1 MKRVIIESPLGNR
14 PDDTRCTPE
23 EFESNVQYARR
34 ALADSLRRGNE
45 APFGSHIIYPL
56 CLDDA
61 TPEERKLGMEAGFCW
76 GEAADLIAVYVD
88 RGITSGM
95 VAGLERH
102 QANNIP
108 IEYRSIES

>member
-14 PDDTRCTPE
+14 PYGTRCSPE
-23 EFESNVQYARR
+23 EYEANVKYARK
-34 ALADSLRRGNE
+34 ALADSLRRQDE

-76 GEAADLIAVYVD
+76 GEKADLIAVYMD
-88 RGITSGM
+88 RGLTAGM
-95 VAGLERH
+95 ILGIEKH
-102 QANNIP
+102 QKNNIP
-108 IEYRSIES
+108 IEYRFIE